1 MSKEN
6 VLKVCDLT
14 MQFGGVV
21 AVNNLSM
28 EVNKG
33 EIIGLIGPNGAGKTT
48 VFNMVTGVYA
58 PTNGAIYLNDKLVA
72 ENHPH
77 GKMKDIYNG
86 LNAGKY
92 TGVLAPTP
100 DKITK
105 MGVARTFQNIR
116 LFKELT
122 VFENVLEAYE
132 YKSKYFFG
140 GADDK
145 QKRRKAYARR
155 DDGASQ
161 DTWA

>member
-58 PTNGAIYLNDKLVA
+58 PTNGDV
-72 ENHPH
+72 
-77 GKMKDIYNG
+77 
-86 LNAGKY
+86 
-92 TGVLAPTP
+92 
-100 DKITK
+100 
-105 MGVARTFQNIR
+105 
-116 LFKELT
+116 
-122 VFENVLEAYE
+122 
-132 YKSKYFFG
+132 YKR
-140 GADDK
+140 
-145 QKRRKAYARR
+145 Q
-155 DDGASQ
+155 
-161 DTWA
+161 